1 MGLLKYYW
9 FTVYFCKPAVL
20 PLPWPSLLQT
30 SLPPLFSPFFFFA
43 PVSVVSAL
51 CTRSP
56 RWQLWSSTI
65 FYCWSHILTVSS
77 FPSSPWLLLSFLSF
91 VHPTLHLS
99 SDLYKSLQSGSQAAL
114 PPHLQL
120 AFSGNLHPS
129 TSSSSFLS
137 ICLCQ
142 ADLLLSAQ
150 LLCYLLVLQ
159 LSVCCSVSGVQHASG
174 LIVA

>member
-1 MGLLKYYW
+1 MELLKYYW
-9 FTVYFCKPAVL
+9 FTVYFCERLFCKPAVL
-20 PLPWPSLLQT
+20 PLPWPSLFTNQ
-30 SLPPLFSPFFFFA
+30 SPSFVLTIFYFFFA

-129 TSSSSFLS
+129 TSSPSVCVRLTCRS
-137 ICLCQ
+137 
-142 ADLLLSAQ
+142 